1 MLDHDMSAM
10 LLTQHLNDL
19 KFKEKEERLPCPR
32 PPSTFCQI
40 YRARADLGCSL
51 CCNTTAGD
59 FRSASSLTRLLWY
72 QHSVESAEPFT
83 CEMSVAVIV
92 IKAKPASNDGAVA
105 EIPKS
110 DYEKLSKDE
119 TMAQCPSSI

>member
-1 MLDHDMSAM
+1 MLHHDMSAM

-19 KFKEKEERLPCPR
+19 KFKEKEERPPRPR

-40 YRARADLGCSL
+40 YRDRADLGCSL

-59 FRSASSLTRLLWY
+59 FGSASSLTRLLWY
-72 QHSVESAEPFT
+72 RHSVESAEPFT
-83 CEMSVAVIV
+83 CEMSAAVIV
-92 IKAKPASNDGAVA
+92 IKAKTAPNDEAVA

-110 DYEKLSKDE
+110 DYEKLSKDK
-119 TMAQCPSSI
+119 TTAQCPLSI

>member
-1 MLDHDMSAM
+1 MLDHNMSAM

-19 KFKEKEERLPCPR
+19 KFKEKEEHPPRPR

-40 YRARADLGCSL
+40 YRVRADLGCSL
-51 CCNTTAGD
+51 CCNTTVGD
-59 FRSASSLTRLLWY
+59 FSSASSSTRLLWY

-92 IKAKPASNDGAVA
+92 IKAKPAPNDGAVA

-110 DYEKLSKDE
+110 DYEKLSKDK
-119 TMAQCPSSI
+119 TMAQCP